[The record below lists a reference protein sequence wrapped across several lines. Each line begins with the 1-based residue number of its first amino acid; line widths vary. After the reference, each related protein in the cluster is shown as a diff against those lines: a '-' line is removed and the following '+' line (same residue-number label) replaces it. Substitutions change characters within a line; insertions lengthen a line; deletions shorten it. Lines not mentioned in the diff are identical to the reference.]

1 MSHIPTHGKESIN
14 NPLTF
19 FLYAETGQAE
29 EKKCSKQRT
38 SKEPP
43 CLWHRK
49 VQNLGGF
56 QNSFNTILKINLDPK
71 RALGGDF
78 RSLAGAFGKNMKYI
92 WYLESTSS
100 PTEELLKEC
109 MPTLKLLKDMLLSK
123 EVGRD
128 DVAKEITA
136 LVEENCDCSNCC
148 SSLR

>member
-1 MSHIPTHGKESIN
+1 M
-14 NPLTF
+14 
-19 FLYAETGQAE
+19 
-29 EKKCSKQRT
+29 
-38 SKEPP
+38 
-43 CLWHRK
+43 
-49 VQNLGGF
+49 QNLGGF
-56 QNSFNTILKINLDPK
+56 QDSFNKILKINLDPK

-78 RSLAGAFGKNMKYI
+78 RSLAGAFGKDMKYI

-100 PTEELLKEC
+100 PTEELLKEYR
-109 MPTLKLLKDMLLSK
+109 PTLKLLKDMLLSK